1 MHPVL
6 AMVGRPNVG
15 KSTLFN
21 RLTHS
26 RDALVAD
33 FPGLTRDRKY
43 GLAEFEGQTYTVIDT
58 GGLMDDAA
66 GVDALTAKQ
75 AWHAVAE
82 ADAVLF
88 LVDGRS
94 GPSAADEEIA
104 ARLRG
109 NGKPVWLIV
118 NKAEGQASEL
128 ITAEFYALGLGEP
141 LAISAAH
148 GQRIHVMLEN
158 ILTALGVDF
167 EAIAQAAAEAAQA
180 EEEAVFFAEEEVSDE
195 DASVDF
201 DEEDEFGE
209 DVDRPEHE
217 FIPEGPIAVAV
228 LGRPNVGKS
237 TLVNRLLGEERVV
250 ASDLPGTTRDTI
262 EIPFSQD
269 GHDYRLI
276 DTAGVRRRARVQDAI
291 EKFSVIKALEAM
303 QQANVIIYVID
314 AREGVTDQD
323 ANLLGHVVQSGRALV
338 LALNKW
344 DGMETDAREWVQQQ
358 FDRRLPY
365 LDYASVHRISALHG
379 SGIRDLMG
387 SVQRAWRS
395 ASLRVA
401 TPMVNRI
408 LEDAVRAHPPPA
420 IQGRRIKLRYAHQGG
435 HNPPRFI
442 VHGNQTQYLP
452 ESYRRYLSNQFRKAL
467 GLEGTPVRLDFRTG
481 DNPFAGRRNTLTPR
495 QEHKRKRMI
504 KHLKKGK

>member
-6 AMVGRPNVG
+6 ALVGRPNVG

-43 GLAEFEGQTYTVIDT
+43 GLAEFQGQAYTVIDT

-66 GVDALTAKQ
+66 GVDVLTAKQ
-75 AWHAVAE
+75 AWRAVEE

-94 GPSAADEEIA
+94 GPTAADEEIA
-104 ARLRG
+104 SRLRG
-109 NGKPVWLIV
+109 SGKRVWLIV
-118 NKAEGQASEL
+118 NKAEGQASEM
-128 ITAEFYALGLGEP
+128 ITAEFFAVGLGEP

-148 GQRIHVMLEN
+148 GQRVHAMLETV
-158 ILTALGVDF
+158 LASLGVDF
-167 EAIAQAAAEAAQA
+167 AALAEAESLALQEAEDAELFVDDADEALA
-180 EEEAVFFAEEEVSDE
+180 EEA
-195 DASVDF
+195 
-201 DEEDEFGE
+201 
-209 DVDRPEHE
+209 RPEHE
-217 FIPEGPIAVAV
+217 EIPEGPVAVAV

-262 EIPFSQD
+262 EIDFTQD

-276 DTAGVRRRARVQDAI
+276 DTAGVRRRARVQDVI

-303 QQANVIIYVID
+303 ERANVVIYVID

-323 ANLLGHVVQSGRALV
+323 TGLLGHVVESGRALV

-344 DGMETDAREWVQQQ
+344 DGMETDAREWVQKQ

-365 LDYASVHRISALHG
+365 LDYAAVHRISALHG

-395 ASLRVA
+395 AILRVP
-401 TPMVNRI
+401 TPEVNRI

-442 VHGNQTQYLP
+442 VHGNQTQLLP
-452 ESYRRYLSNQFRKAL
+452 SSYRRYLSNQFRKAL
-467 GLEGTPVRLDFRTG
+467 RLEGTPVRLDFRTG
-481 DNPFAGRRNTLTPR
+481 ENPFEGKRNTLTPR
-495 QEHKRKRMI
+495 QQQKRKRMI
-504 KHLKKGK
+504 NHLKKSK

>member
-1 MHPVL
+1 MQPVL
-6 AMVGRPNVG
+6 ALVGRPNVG

-21 RLTHS
+21 RLTHT

-43 GLAEFEGQTYTVIDT
+43 GLAEFEGQAYTVIDT

-75 AWHAVAE
+75 AWRAVEE

-94 GPSAADEEIA
+94 GPTAADEEIA
-104 ARLRG
+104 TRLRG
-109 NGKPVWLIV
+109 GGKRVWLIV

-148 GQRIHVMLEN
+148 GQRIHAMLET
-158 ILTALGVDF
+158 ILSALGVDF
-167 EAIAQAAAEAAQA
+167 QAIAQAVEEAERAAEEAAFFADDELA
-180 EEEAVFFAEEEVSDE
+180 EEDAEAFI
-195 DASVDF
+195 AS
-201 DEEDEFGE
+201 DEEDDE
-209 DVDRPEHE
+209 RPEHE
-217 FIPEGPIAVAV
+217 YIPEGPLAVAV

-237 TLVNRLLGEERVV
+237 TLVNRLLGEDRVV

-276 DTAGVRRRARVQDAI
+276 DTAGVRRRARVHDAI

-323 ANLLGHVVQSGRALV
+323 TSLLGHVVESGRALV

-358 FDRRLPY
+358 FERRLPY

-379 SGIRDLMG
+379 SGIRDLMD

-395 ASLRVA
+395 ASLRVS
-401 TPMVNRI
+401 TPVVNRI

-442 VHGNQTQYLP
+442 IHGNQTQYLP
-452 ESYRRYLSNQFRKAL
+452 DSYRRYLSNQFRKAL

>member
-1 MHPVL
+1 MQPVL
-6 AMVGRPNVG
+6 ALVGRPNVG

-43 GLAEFEGQTYTVIDT
+43 GLAEFEGQAYTVIDT

-75 AWHAVAE
+75 AWRAVEE

-94 GPSAADEEIA
+94 GPTAADEEIA
-104 ARLRG
+104 TRLRG
-109 NGKPVWLIV
+109 GGKRVWLIV

-128 ITAEFYALGLGEP
+128 VTAEFYALGLGEP
-141 LAISAAH
+141 LAISSAH
-148 GQRIHVMLEN
+148 GQRIHIMLET

-167 EAIAQAAAEAAQA
+167 QAIAQAAEEAQRA
-180 EEEAVFFAEEEVSDE
+180 EEEAAFFAEEAFTEE
-195 DASVDF
+195 DFTAFDSEDGIAE
-201 DEEDEFGE
+201 DEE
-209 DVDRPEHE
+209 RPEHE
-217 FIPEGPIAVAV
+217 IIPEGPIAVAV

-303 QQANVIIYVID
+303 QRANVIIYVID

-323 ANLLGHVVQSGRALV
+323 SSLLGHVVESGRALV

-344 DGMETDAREWVQQQ
+344 DGMEVDAREWVQQQ

-395 ASLRVA
+395 ASLRVS
-401 TPMVNRI
+401 TPVVNRI

-452 ESYRRYLSNQFRKAL
+452 DSYRRYLSNQFRKAL

-504 KHLKKGK
+504 KHLKKSK

>member
-6 AMVGRPNVG
+6 ALVGRPNVG

-21 RLTHS
+21 RLTHT

-43 GLAEFEGQTYTVIDT
+43 GFAEFQGQTYTVIDT

-75 AWHAVAE
+75 AWRAVEE

-88 LVDGRS
+88 MVDGRS
-94 GPSAADEEIA
+94 GPTAADEEIA

-109 NGKPVWLIV
+109 SGRRVWLVV

-148 GQRIHVMLEN
+148 GQRIHLLLET
-158 ILTALGVDF
+158 ILGALGVDF
-167 EAIAQAAAEAAQA
+167 VALAQAAEEAAQA
-180 EEEAVFFAEEEVSDE
+180 EEEAAFLAEAQAAQAIDEEGIVESLEDDEEE
-195 DASVDF
+195 
-201 DEEDEFGE
+201 
-209 DVDRPEHE
+209 RPAHE
-217 FIPEGPIAVAV
+217 FIAEGPVAVAV

-250 ASDLPGTTRDTI
+250 ASDLPGTTRDSI

-269 GHDYRLI
+269 GHDYLLI

-303 QQANVIIYVID
+303 QRANVIIYVID

-323 ANLLGHVVQSGRALV
+323 TSLLGHVVESGRALV

-358 FDRRLPY
+358 FERRLPY

-379 SGIRDLMG
+379 SGIRDLMD

-395 ASLRVA
+395 ASLRVS
-401 TPMVNRI
+401 TPEVNRI

-442 VHGNQTQYLP
+442 IHGNQTQYLP
-452 ESYRRYLSNQFRKAL
+452 GSYRRYLSNQFRKAL

-481 DNPFAGRRNTLTPR
+481 ENPFAGKRNTLTPR

-504 KHLKKGK
+504 KHLKKSK